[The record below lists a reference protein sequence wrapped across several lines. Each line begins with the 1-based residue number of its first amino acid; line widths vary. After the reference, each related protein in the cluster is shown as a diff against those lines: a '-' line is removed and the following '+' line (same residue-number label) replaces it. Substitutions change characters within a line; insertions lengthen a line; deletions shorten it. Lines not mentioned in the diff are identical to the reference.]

1 MSLPEVLPASNP
13 QPSDTPWPT
22 VEWPRSTAPN
32 QSALN
37 KIVDVAFTNRDLEST
52 YAVLVIQGGKILAER
67 YAGDREFF
75 DRPSEPINAESTL
88 LSWSMAKSMLH
99 CIVGTLVD
107 EARLDPFER
116 APVQEWSSPE
126 DPRHAIRLADLLA
139 MRDGLDFFED
149 YVDGETSHVIEM
161 LFAGGKDDMAGFAAN
176 RPFKYAPDTVFNYS
190 SGTTNIISRIVADQV
205 GYGDAYRHALQQR
218 LFEPLGM
225 NSAKATFDASGVFV
239 ASSYVYATAEDFARF
254 GLLYLRGGLWDKQ
267 RIVSEAWTHT
277 AQIPLSMDEVAGTY
291 YGWQW
296 WITGDQYGTYWA
308 SGYEGQMISIAPSL
322 DAVVV
327 RLGKTSEANYP
338 ELRAW
343 RSQVLNVLANS

>member
-1 MSLPEVLPASNP
+1 
-13 QPSDTPWPT
+13 
-22 VEWPRSTAPN
+22 
-32 QSALN
+32 
-37 KIVDVAFTNRDLEST
+37 
-52 YAVLVIQGGKILAER
+52 
-67 YAGDREFF
+67 
-75 DRPSEPINAESTL
+75 
-88 LSWSMAKSMLH
+88 
-99 CIVGTLVD
+99 
-107 EARLDPFER
+107 
-116 APVQEWSSPE
+116 
-126 DPRHAIRLADLLA
+126 
-139 MRDGLDFFED
+139 
-149 YVDGETSHVIEM
+149 
-161 LFAGGKDDMAGFAAN
+161 
-176 RPFKYAPDTVFNYS
+176 
-190 SGTTNIISRIVADQV
+190 
-205 GYGDAYRHALQQR
+205 
-218 LFEPLGM
+218 M

-308 SGYEGQMISIAPSL
+308 SGYEGQMISIAPAL